1 MGEQQDDSLSPWVWP
16 GDLES
21 VLQGGDTLFKGV
33 RCFVRICT
41 FKFEKPAAKWTKIVL
56 TASLYI
62 YNWFGQHDAGKML
75 GYQVTCGS
83 GMVRTI
89 GRSTSQL
96 ASPMSIPFVRPK
108 PFFASREAG
117 TGWARADPW
126 AHSCAFQLRH
136 STRSLRN
143 GPGSRTEHD

>member
-33 RCFVRICT
+33 RGFLRVCT

-62 YNWFGQHDAGKML
+62 YYVIICVLYIIYIILISPKSLLL
-75 GYQVTCGS
+75 GSLLGTTYTGH
-83 GMVRTI
+83 T
-89 GRSTSQL
+89 L
-96 ASPMSIPFVRPK
+96 SPHP
-108 PFFASREAG
+108 
-117 TGWARADPW
+117 
-126 AHSCAFQLRH
+126 
-136 STRSLRN
+136 
-143 GPGSRTEHD
+143 